1 MCCKCMI
8 TLLICFAIFFHF
20 LADMFCKQIEKAL
33 HEMRAECAEAKVAS
47 DNKLAEAQSMMEN
60 AQKKYAEAEG
70 KLHKAE
76 SLEAEASLYH
86 RTAERKLREVESRED
101 DLRRQTLLFKSE
113 YVLKVYSCSSV
124 SSVV

>member
-1 MCCKCMI
+1 MCCKRMI
-8 TLLICFAIFFHF
+8 TLLICFSNFFHY

-47 DNKLAEAQSMMEN
+47 ENKLTEAQSMMED
-60 AQKKYAEAEG
+60 AQKKYTDVEE
-70 KLHKAE
+70 KLRKAE
-76 SLEAEASLYH
+76 SLEAEASLFH

-113 YVLKVYSCSSV
+113 YVLIVYFEDV
-124 SSVV
+124 FLFVV